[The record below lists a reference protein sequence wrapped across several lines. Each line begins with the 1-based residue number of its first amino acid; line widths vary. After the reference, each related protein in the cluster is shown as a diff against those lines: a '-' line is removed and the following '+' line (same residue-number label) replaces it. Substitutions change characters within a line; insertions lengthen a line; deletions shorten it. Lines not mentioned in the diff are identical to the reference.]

1 MTEPGYLV
9 KWGWSGQSQRRFA
22 TFEEALVWLAFRFGW
37 QQGQDYLTGRKSS
50 ADYQLVCPDQ
60 VDGAEDSLAPR
71 QVGLTEEQWERV
83 QEVLS
88 WGR

>member
-1 MTEPGYLV
+1 MTEPGFLV
-9 KWGWSGQSQRRFA
+9 KWGRSGQSQRRFEM
-22 TFEEALVWLAFRFGW
+22 FEEALVWLAFRH
-37 QQGQDYLTGRKSS
+37 GR
-50 ADYQLVCPDQ
+50 AVNEGGEHFELVCPDQ
-60 VDGAEDSLAPR
+60 VDGAEDSLAPQ